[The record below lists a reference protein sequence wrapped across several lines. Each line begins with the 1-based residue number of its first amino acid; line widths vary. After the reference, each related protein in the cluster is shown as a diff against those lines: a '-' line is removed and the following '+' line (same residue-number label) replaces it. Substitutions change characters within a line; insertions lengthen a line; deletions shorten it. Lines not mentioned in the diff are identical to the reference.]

1 MNQPI
6 ERPSN
11 LAIARALCALPLVT
25 NEIDSLNFENVQT
38 KKVFRYTFVL
48 ERAVYGSMLMDYL
61 NAKYEGIKI
70 IEKADTKLVIETN
83 VDMNTLETFFKTIDA
98 LKIKKISDY
107 NYQVTK

>member
-1 MNQPI
+1 M
-6 ERPSN
+6 
-11 LAIARALCALPLVT
+11 
-25 NEIDSLNFENVQT
+25 QT

-61 NAKYEGIKI
+61 NAKYAGIKVV
-70 IEKADTKLVIETN
+70 EKADTKLVIETN
-83 VDMNTLETFFKTIDA
+83 VDMNTLEAFFKTIDA